1 MATEEEVEAVLEQL
15 VQRISRIDPS
25 YRAML
30 PTRRTIQAEC
40 PDIGVVYH
48 TDLRQGRLS
57 GLQRGSAPRADIRLR
72 CSSDDLLLL
81 AAGELD
87 PSVAYASDRLSIQAS
102 VTDLLRLRAVL

>member
-15 VQRISRIDPS
+15 MQRVSRIDPT

-40 PDIGVVYH
+40 PDIGAVYH
-48 TDLRQGRLS
+48 ATLRQGQIS
-57 GLQRGSAPRADIRLR
+57 ELQRGSAPRADIRVR

-81 AAGELD
+81 ATGDLD